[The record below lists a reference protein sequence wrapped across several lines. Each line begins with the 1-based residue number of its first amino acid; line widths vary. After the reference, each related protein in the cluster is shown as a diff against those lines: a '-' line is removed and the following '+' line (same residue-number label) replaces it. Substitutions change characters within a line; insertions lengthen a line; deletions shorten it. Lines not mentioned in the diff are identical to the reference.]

1 MSRII
6 AREAAYKLIFEY
18 LFSKEINKYT
28 FEIFNAGGLSEED
41 SAYLQ
46 DVYLGTVQHY
56 DELLDIVSKYSAGFE
71 VDRIYKTDLAA
82 LLVAIYEIKYMPDIP
97 VAVTISEV
105 VSIVKTYSTEKSGSF
120 VNGLLAA
127 VAREYGVNKND
138 N

>member
-6 AREAAYKLIFEY
+6 ARESAYKLIFEY

-41 SAYLQ
+41 SSYLQ
-46 DVYLGTVQHY
+46 DVYLGVIRHY
-56 DELLDIVSKYSAGFE
+56 DELIDIVSKYSVGFE

-82 LLVAIYEIKYMPDIP
+82 LLLAVYEIKYMPDIP

-105 VSIVKTYSTEKSGSF
+105 VSIVKTYSTEKSGSY
-120 VNGLLAA
+120 VNGLLAN
-127 VAREYGVNKND
+127 VAKEYGVDKND

>member
-56 DELLDIVSKYSAGFE
+56 DELLDIVSKYSVGFE
-71 VDRIYKTDLAA
+71 IDRIYKTDLAA